1 MNQTFGQKLT
11 ALRLAKNLTQEELAT
26 VLNKKFRNL
35 KATRDQIA
43 RWETDKNFPRHQAY
57 FALMGF
63 FNVTYEQ
70 LMQPRKAAKAL
81 RRVA

>member
-11 ALRLAKNLTQEELAT
+11 ALRIAKNLTQEDLAT
-26 VLNKKFRNL
+26 ALNKKYKNL
-35 KATRDQIA
+35 YATRDQIA

-63 FNVTYEQ
+63 FDVSYEQ
-70 LMQPRKAAKAL
+70 LMQPRKAIKAL
-81 RRVA
+81 RKVA